1 MVAWECPTN
10 PREASGLDPEAVHG
24 LYMEFCEKRGDD
36 PVTDRTI
43 HDRIS
48 QLRQKG
54 FVEADERNDGL
65 SGGSYNLYDL
75 NIMADAVDEALNL
88 DD

>member
-1 MVAWECPTN
+1 
-10 PREASGLDPEAVHG
+10 LQ
-24 LYMEFCEKRGDD
+24 
-36 PVTDRTI
+36 
-43 HDRIS
+43 HD
-48 QLRQKG
+48 QG